1 MKTISIFLAL
11 INSLTAGLLLASSL
25 SGSELHQAAVLWLS
39 TKVFAG
45 VFVIMIGILTW
56 LGSIRPIGPGILPL
70 GSLFLVALGAATIV
84 WTIHLSIMSGDMEFY
99 MVGFGV
105 SLMVQGMTSLL
116 GFAGESRNMVSS

>member
-25 SGSELHQAAVLWLS
+25 SGSEIHQAAVLWLS
-39 TKVFAG
+39 TKVLAG

-56 LGSIRPIGPGILPL
+56 LGSIRPIGFGILPL

-84 WTIHLSIMSGDMEFY
+84 WTIHLSIISGDMEFY

-105 SLMVQGMTSLL
+105 SLMAQGMTSLL
-116 GFAGESRNMVSS
+116 GFAGESRNMIPS

>member
-45 VFVIMIGILTW
+45 VFVILIGILTW
-56 LGSIRPIGPGILPL
+56 LGSIRLIEPRILLL

-116 GFAGESRNMVSS
+116 GFAGESRNMIPS

>member
-25 SGSELHQAAVLWLS
+25 SGSEIHQAAVLWLS

-45 VFVIMIGILTW
+45 VLVILIGILTW
-56 LGSIRPIGPGILPL
+56 LGSIRLIGPGILLL

>member
-25 SGSELHQAAVLWLS
+25 SGSEIHQAAVLWLS

-56 LGSIRPIGPGILPL
+56 LGSIRPIGPGILPI

-84 WTIHLSIMSGDMEFY
+84 WTIHLSIISGDMEFY

-105 SLMVQGMTSLL
+105 SLMAQGMTSLL
-116 GFAGESRNMVSS
+116 GFAGESRNMIPS

>member
-116 GFAGESRNMVSS
+116 GFAGESRTMIPS